1 MAWLDKNNY
10 LYFNML
16 TVDELSEIKKIEET
30 YYMVPILET
39 LTSYIHNYGLEKSFD
54 YLHPILIDSKN
65 SVETLLDKRIENG
78 DIKDKSQ
85 ARKSIVG
92 SAFSLLLKYVFLK
105 NKEQGA
111 IESNIFITSNPKK
124 HPLIENMVTIYVGS
138 DTQKPDMD
146 IAIYSILNDV
156 LHKCFILSLKTSLRE
171 RAGQTYK
178 WKLLLEIATSDCSIK
193 DKYNIRYE
201 NDTMPLVGFATVNFY
216 NEINNP
222 QHRGM
227 FQFFDKAF
235 IGKPI
240 ESNFIDNLSQ
250 LPHFVNNNLL

>member
-1 MAWLDKNNY
+1 
-10 LYFNML
+10 ML
-16 TVDELSEIKKIEET
+16 NQDEANEIKKIEET
-30 YYMVPILET
+30 YYMFPILQK
-39 LTSYIHNYGLEKSFD
+39 LSVYIENHGLDKSFN
-54 YLHPILIDSKN
+54 YLHPILLDSKDD
-65 SVETLLDKRIENG
+65 VEKLLDERIKNG

-85 ARKSIVG
+85 ARKSIAG
-92 SAFSLLLKYVFLK
+92 SAFSLLIKYVFLK
-105 NKEQGA
+105 LKEQSA
-111 IESNIFITSNPKK
+111 IAENIFITSNPKK
-124 HPLIENMVTIYVGS
+124 HPLIENMVTIYVGD

-146 IAIYSILNDV
+146 IAIYSVIDEKLY
-156 LHKCFILSLKTSLRE
+156 KCFILSLKTSLRE

-227 FQFFDKAF
+227 FQFFDRAF

-240 ESNFIDNLSQ
+240 ESDFIANLSE
-250 LPHFVNNNLL
+250 LPNFVNTNLL